1 MRMLKNLAS
10 ICVLLLCTVPASGQ
24 TYRDAVARFASVSPD
39 LTFPSEASEPGTFS
53 RLQMAIY
60 KPSGDGPFPA
70 VVILPTCGG
79 LRPEILDWAKQTVGR
94 GYVAFVVDPVTQRGQ
109 PVCVP
114 NSPSNHYR
122 GAKDA
127 FQALAHLKRFPF
139 VDRDRIGLLG
149 FSWGAMVG
157 LLVSSQTFAELY
169 SPSDRFV
176 AAVGLYPLCH
186 VEPMQGRPAVDFV
199 RPDHDR
205 PVLILMADQD
215 LEAPASD
222 CVSLLKAGAD
232 KGQPMQWY
240 VYSGATHC
248 WDCSSLNN
256 NAKTDF
262 RGVRVV
268 YKFDRGL
275 TEDSAKRAFAYLD
288 DRLKKRQ

>member
-1 MRMLKNLAS
+1 MVKRLVSIAAFALLA
-10 ICVLLLCTVPASGQ
+10 VPASAQ
-24 TYRDAVARFASVSPD
+24 TYRDAVTRFANASPD
-39 LTFPSEASEPGTFS
+39 LAFPTEAGELGAFS

-60 KPSGDGPFPA
+60 KPTGDGPFPA
-70 VVILPTCGG
+70 VVILPSCGG
-79 LRPEILDWAKQTVGR
+79 LRPEVLDWAKRTVAR

-114 NSPSNHYR
+114 GSPSNHYR

-139 VDRDRIGLLG
+139 VDRERIGLLG

-176 AAVGLYPLCH
+176 AAVGFYPLCH

-205 PVLILMADQD
+205 PALILLGEEDV
-215 LEAPASD
+215 EAPPAD
-222 CVSLLKAGAD
+222 CVSLLKASVE
-232 KGQPMQWY
+232 KGQPVEWHL
-240 VYSGATHC
+240 YSGATHC
-248 WDCSSLNN
+248 WDCSSLH
-256 NAKTDF
+256 NATKTDF

-268 YKFDRGL
+268 YKYDKTK
-275 TEDSAKRAFAYLD
+275 TEESVKRAFDYLD
-288 DRLKKRQ
+288 ARLAKR

>member
-1 MRMLKNLAS
+1 MLRTLVSVSA
-10 ICVLLLCTVPASGQ
+10 LLLITVSAGAQ
-24 TYRDAVARFASVSPD
+24 TYSDAVLRLANASAD
-39 LTFPSEASEPGTFS
+39 LTFPAEAGELGTFS
-53 RLQMAIY
+53 RLQTAIY

-70 VVILPTCGG
+70 LVILPSCGG
-79 LRPEILDWAKQTVGR
+79 LRPEILDWAKRTVAR

-114 NSPSNHYR
+114 KSPSNHYR

-139 VDRDRIGLLG
+139 VDHERIALLG
-149 FSWGAMVG
+149 FSWGAMVS

-176 AAVGLYPLCH
+176 ASVGLYPLCH

-205 PVLILMADQD
+205 PALILMGDQD
-215 LEAPASD
+215 LEAPAAD
-222 CVSLLKAGAD
+222 CVSLLKAAGER
-232 KGQPMQWY
+232 GQPVEWH
-240 VYSGATHC
+240 VYRGATHC
-248 WDCSSLNN
+248 WDCSSMHNYS
-256 NAKTDF
+256 KTDF

-268 YKFDRGL
+268 YKYDKEL
-275 TEDSAKRAFAYLD
+275 TEDSEKRAFEYLD
-288 DRLKKRQ
+288 NRLRRR

>member
-1 MRMLKNLAS
+1 MLKYLVSFSALA
-10 ICVLLLCTVPASGQ
+10 LFAFPASAQ
-24 TYRDAVARFASVSPD
+24 TYRDAVTRFANASPD
-39 LTFPSEASEPGTFS
+39 LTFPSEAGELGTFS

-70 VVILPTCGG
+70 VVMLPSCGG
-79 LRPEILDWAKQTVGR
+79 LRPEILDWAKRTVAR
-94 GYVAFVVDPVTQRGQ
+94 GFVAFVVDPVTQRGQ

-127 FQALAHLKRFPF
+127 FQALAHLKHFPF
-139 VDRDRIGLLG
+139 VDQERIGLLG

-157 LLVSSQTFAELY
+157 LLVSSKTFAELF
-169 SPSDRFV
+169 SPTQRFV

-186 VEPMQGRPAVDFV
+186 VDPMQGRPSVDFV

-205 PVLILMADQD
+205 PALILLADQD
-215 LEAPASD
+215 VEAPSAD
-222 CVSLLKAGAD
+222 CVSLMQPLAE
-232 KGQPMQWY
+232 KGLPIAWH
-240 VYSGATHC
+240 VYQGATHC
-248 WDCSSLNN
+248 WDCSSMDN

-268 YKFDRGL
+268 YKFDKEL
-275 TEDSAKRAFAYLD
+275 TEDSAKRAFEYLD
-288 DRLKKRQ
+288 ARLRQR